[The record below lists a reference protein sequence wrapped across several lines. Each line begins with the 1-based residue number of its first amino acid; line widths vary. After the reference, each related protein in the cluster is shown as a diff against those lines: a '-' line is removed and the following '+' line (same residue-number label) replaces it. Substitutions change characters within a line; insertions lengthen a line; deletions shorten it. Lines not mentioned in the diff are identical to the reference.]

1 MNEIRIVDTTLRDGN
16 ASLWGEKMN
25 TAMMLEAAPLM
36 NRAGFAAVDATAVSH
51 FEYAVRYL
59 RENPWKRM
67 RLLSKIVTSAP
78 LGMMMLGTSLNLFR
92 YVAGPIMGTWMER
105 IKANGISRVQIM
117 ESSNNMG
124 DMAETARY
132 AKEAGIEVGVAL
144 VFTQSEVHT
153 DEYYA
158 QRTRDAL
165 RLEPDMIYL
174 KDPGG
179 LLTPE
184 RTRTIVPVI
193 LRELGG
199 CPFELHS
206 HCTTGMA
213 PLCYLEAARLGVR
226 TFHTAVSPL
235 ANGPSQPAT
244 ESFLANVR
252 RLGLESSADEAAVA
266 AIAEHFR
273 AVAKAEGLSLGVP
286 AEFDAFQFEHQ
297 VPGGVISNLKRQLAQ
312 LGVQH
317 RLPEIFEETV
327 RVRKELGYPIM
338 VTPFS
343 QFVVTQ
349 ATVNV
354 IQNERYR
361 TISDEVIRFALGHF
375 GKQVR
380 PVDANLLDRIR
391 SLPRTKG
398 LLAWDPPRTSIE
410 DLRRQMGSGLSD
422 DDLLLLAL
430 VSEDDF
436 NAMRTAGPI
445 KTEYSASGRPL
456 VALIRE
462 LVKQKNAT
470 FISIQRE
477 GFSLV
482 LGRSANGNQDGA
494 RGERGSS

>member
-16 ASLWGEKMN
+16 ASLWGEKMS
-25 TAMMLEAAPLM
+25 TAMMLQAAALM
-36 NRAGFAAVDATAVSH
+36 NRAGFSAVDATAVSH

-59 RENPWKRM
+59 RENPWERM
-67 RLLSKIVTSAP
+67 RLLSRIVTSAP

-92 YVAGPIMGTWMER
+92 QVMGPIMGTWMER
-105 IKANGISRVQIM
+105 MQANGIQRVQIM
-117 ESSNNMG
+117 EASNNMA

-132 AKEAGIEVGVAL
+132 AKAAGIELGVAL

-153 DEYYA
+153 DVYYA
-158 QRTRDAL
+158 QRARDAL
-165 RLEPDMIYL
+165 LLEPDMIYL

-184 RTRTIVPVI
+184 RTHTIVPAI
-193 LRELGG
+193 LEQLDG
-199 CPFELHS
+199 CPFEFHS
-206 HCTTGMA
+206 HCTTGLA
-213 PLCYLEAARLGVR
+213 PLCYLEAAKLGVQ

-244 ESFLANVR
+244 ESFLANAR
-252 RLGLESSADEAAVA
+252 HLGYSSRVDEPAVA

-273 AVAKAEGLSLGVP
+273 AVAKAEGLPVGVP

-297 VPGGVISNLKRQLAQ
+297 VPGGVISNLRRQLAQ
-312 LGVQH
+312 LGVEH
-317 RLPEIFEETV
+317 RLPEILEETV
-327 RVRKELGYPIM
+327 QVRKDLGYPIM

-354 IQNERYR
+354 IQNERYH
-361 TISDEVIRFALGHF
+361 TISDELIRFTLGQF
-375 GKQVR
+375 GKQVH
-380 PVDANLLDRIR
+380 PVDANLLDRIHG
-391 SLPRTKG
+391 LPRTRD

-410 DLRRQMGSGLSD
+410 DLRRRMGRGLSD
-422 DDLLLLAL
+422 DDLLLHAL

-436 NAMRTAGPI
+436 NAMRAAGPL
-445 KTEYSASGRPL
+445 KTEYSASSRPL
-456 VALIRE
+456 AAFIRE

-477 GFSLV
+477 NFSLV
-482 LGRSANGNQDGA
+482 LRAAASTAEDGA
-494 RGERGSS
+494 RRERESS